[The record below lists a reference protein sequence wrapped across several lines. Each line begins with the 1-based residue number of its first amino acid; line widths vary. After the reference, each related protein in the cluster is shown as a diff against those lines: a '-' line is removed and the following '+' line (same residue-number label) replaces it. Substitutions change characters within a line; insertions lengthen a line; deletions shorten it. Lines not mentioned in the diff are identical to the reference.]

1 MIYLQMVSLIS
12 MSQAYL
18 PSSSTSAGA
27 VPALRASSNSF
38 FFFQSSLVSF
48 WPKAAPEDAPVD
60 DMLMTLK

>member
-1 MIYLQMVSLIS
+1 MIYLH
-12 MSQAYL
+12 L